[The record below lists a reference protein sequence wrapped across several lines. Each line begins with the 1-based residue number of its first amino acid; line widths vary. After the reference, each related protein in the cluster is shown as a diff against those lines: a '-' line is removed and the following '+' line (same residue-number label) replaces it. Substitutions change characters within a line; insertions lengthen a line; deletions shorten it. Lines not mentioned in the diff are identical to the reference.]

1 MYKIMSTEFEL
12 FPGKSLGGL
21 FKDIYDNQQT
31 KKLRI
36 SELIA
41 EMKKS
46 VRHAGDMAVIGPII
60 RDMVDSSIKN
70 DDSGVPQIGVSTTP
84 MLVYSKRLNPNY
96 RGNIKPLDY
105 QIYVPSG
112 NATIY
117 YRLLFNPTIVT
128 PVWADITNSIA
139 QKLSSYA
146 SYSGGAVLDSGYVAV
161 GSTSTDKQ
169 YLSDIELGRDLLGN
183 GDILAIE
190 CRTVSSNS
198 NVHISNRWRDDK

>member
-1 MYKIMSTEFEL
+1 MSTEFEL

-70 DDSGVPQIGVSTTP
+70 DDA
-84 MLVYSKRLNPNY
+84 L
-96 RGNIKPLDY
+96 IKM
-105 QIYVPSG
+105 
-112 NATIY
+112 A
-117 YRLLFNPTIVT
+117 
-128 PVWADITNSIA
+128 AIA
-139 QKLSSYA
+139 QRII
-146 SYSGGAVLDSGYVAV
+146 
-161 GSTSTDKQ
+161 GSQHKAEGDNGFLTVEEKNQLLKDLEQTAKEVVDEQEMKVDELTFEVEELKQ
-169 YLSDIELGRDLLGN
+169 KIN
-183 GDILAIE
+183 
-190 CRTVSSNS
+190 
-198 NVHISNRWRDDK
+198 K

>member
-1 MYKIMSTEFEL
+1 VGFFYSLYLYIELMYKIMSTEFEL

-70 DDSGVPQIGVSTTP
+70 DDA
-84 MLVYSKRLNPNY
+84 L
-96 RGNIKPLDY
+96 IKM
-105 QIYVPSG
+105 
-112 NATIY
+112 A
-117 YRLLFNPTIVT
+117 
-128 PVWADITNSIA
+128 AIA
-139 QKLSSYA
+139 QRIIGSQHKA
-146 SYSGGAVLDSGYVAV
+146 EGDSGFLTVEEKNQLLKDLEQTAKEV
-161 GSTSTDKQ
+161 VDEQELKVDELTFEVEELKQ
-169 YLSDIELGRDLLGN
+169 KIN
-183 GDILAIE
+183 
-190 CRTVSSNS
+190 
-198 NVHISNRWRDDK
+198 K